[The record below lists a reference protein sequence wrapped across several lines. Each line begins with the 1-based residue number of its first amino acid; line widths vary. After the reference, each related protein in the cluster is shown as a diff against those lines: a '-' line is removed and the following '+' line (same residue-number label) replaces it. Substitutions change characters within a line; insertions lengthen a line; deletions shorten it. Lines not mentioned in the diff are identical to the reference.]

1 MATGR
6 RRARAVLALG
16 VCFGVGYLTYRLLIA
31 GTGAGLNFDVYR
43 AAAASISTS
52 EPLYGVSHV
61 GRPGYTYRYPPIW
74 LVWFSAYLL
83 VDPLVGYLVH
93 VLTAVAADALLGTL
107 LSGVIEDHGVHLAPI
122 DRFLIARFVVLGPF
136 AAPSLLV
143 GNVNHHAALGVGAG
157 LVWLARD

>member
-93 VLTAVAADALLGTL
+93 VLTAVAAGALLGTL